1 VPDGEFGHLQFRS
14 DLHEGL
20 AGIAMKTADDA
31 DVDRGDLRTVH
42 GRLLPVMDGLDC
54 RISSIGMTR
63 PWKKFRHPCF
73 LSRVG
78 ASSPRYTECANLMEA
93 SDSVKFAVA
102 AGRRDKAH
110 AAGGSAV
117 ADAVDAAGLVVR
129 HEQPPVGH
137 HEHVRR
143 SA

>member
-1 VPDGEFGHLQFRS
+1 
-14 DLHEGL
+14 
-20 AGIAMKTADDA
+20 
-31 DVDRGDLRTVH
+31 RTVH

-54 RISSIGMTR
+54 RVSSIGMTR

-129 HEQPPVGH
+129 HEQRPVGH
-137 HEHVRR
+137 HEHVRGTAAGDTALEPSSGER
-143 SA
+143 LIRRRAVALDSHERDAVANR